1 MPDGVIPSNR
11 VDTLGENPIL
21 VQHHA
26 SINSGRTSPLSAEGF
41 KISINQMEVEKLKI
55 ML

>member
-11 VDTLGENPIL
+11 VDTPGENPIL

-41 KISINQMEVEKLKI
+41 NQMEVEKLKI